1 MVAHC
6 VAYSSHNLHFNIFQ
20 DSVSISS
27 PFNGSATM
35 TPLGAVSDTSNH
47 AASPAM
53 TAFPPMVVNQFS
65 VPPPG
70 FMATGPPPPIIVDP
84 LNPVAC
90 EWTAHKSPD
99 GRTYYYNSVTKQSS
113 WEKPDELKST
123 SERLLSTCPW
133 KEYQSDAGK
142 TYYHNMTTKE
152 SRWEVPPELAEIK
165 AKILAEE
172 AAANAAKAVAAMT
185 SSTLAAGL
193 MLPTSIIPPAI
204 ALAGIGVPP
213 MLSSVISASNS
224 PATENS
230 SSALDQAMAATLAA
244 IEVPP
249 SNDDAMTGS
258 PNDENGVGNSDEN
271 SSSAVGGDKK
281 DDSSSNGEKVPEFK
295 DKKEAQEAFKEF
307 LKEKNIAANATWDQC
322 SKILSRDPRYQ
333 SFKTLAEKKQVFNAY
348 KTQRVKDEKEEQ
360 RLRAK
365 RAKEELEKFLMASDQ
380 MNSLMKYYRCDE
392 VFGTLDV
399 WRTVP
404 EQDRRDIYED
414 CVFNIAKREKEEA
427 RVLKK
432 RNMRVLG
439 DLLQSMGAVT
449 HRTTWSEAQV
459 LLLDNNQFKTDV
471 NLLGMDKEDALVV
484 FEDHIRALEKE
495 ADEERDLEKKRMK
508 RMQRKNRDGF
518 LAMLDG
524 LHEEGKLTSM
534 SLMVELYPLI
544 SADLRFSAM
553 LGQVGSTPLDLFKF
567 YVEDL
572 KSRFH
577 DEKKLIKEILREKQF
592 AVKPGMK
599 FEEFAT
605 VVCEDKRSATLDAGN
620 VKLTFTAL
628 MEKAEASERERQREE
643 SKRVKKLENELKII
657 WIEAGLTGPQEAWSE
672 ARKLVE
678 ETEAYA
684 ALVGGKSEKKASKKD
699 ESAVKGNGVEGEDES
714 TGDTGAGE
722 EEKKKDKPDEEEED
736 SEEKEKRAE
745 RVEMLWNEFVRD
757 SEDTCTHHHS
767 RSKKSR
773 RNKKHKKKSRS
784 SSRSHSEHSL
794 AEEEEVSGRSKKR
807 RHGSPG
813 TPPMPVVSRSRSN
826 SVSSVES
833 YAAPVEDG
841 GNKKKKKKKKHKRSS
856 VSGTWMEVML
866 KDY

>member
-1 MVAHC
+1 
-6 VAYSSHNLHFNIFQ
+6 
-20 DSVSISS
+20 
-27 PFNGSATM
+27 M
-35 TPLGAVSDTSNH
+35 TPLGAVSDASNH
-47 AASPAM
+47 AASPAV

-65 VPPPG
+65 IPPPG
-70 FMATGPPPPIIVDP
+70 FMATGPPPPLVVDP

-204 ALAGIGVPP
+204 VLGGVGVVP
-213 MLSSVISASNS
+213 MLSSVVSASNS

-230 SSALDQAMAATLAA
+230 SSALDQAMAATLAS

-249 SNDDAMTGS
+249 SRDNDDDGTGS
-258 PNDENGVGNSDEN
+258 PNNEQENGVGGNSDEN
-271 SSSAVGGDKK
+271 SSAAADKK
-281 DDSSSNGEKVPEFK
+281 DDSSSNNGEKAPEFR

-307 LKEKNIAANATWDQC
+307 LREKSIAANATWDQC

-333 SFKTLAEKKQVFNAY
+333 AFKALAEKKQVFNAY

-392 VFGTLDV
+392 VFGTMDL

-439 DLLQSMGAVT
+439 DLLQAMGAVT

-471 NLLGMDKEDALVV
+471 HLLGMDKEDALVV

-495 ADEERDLEKKRMK
+495 AEEERDQEKKRTK
-508 RMQRKNRDGF
+508 RMQRKNRDAF

-577 DEKKLIKEILREKQF
+577 DEKRLIKEILREKQF
-592 AVKPGMK
+592 VVAAGMR
-599 FEEFAT
+599 FEDFAT

-643 SKRVKKLENELKII
+643 SKRVKKLENELKAM
-657 WIEAGLTGPQEAWSE
+657 WVEAGLTGPQESWTE
-672 ARKLVE
+672 ARKVVE
-678 ETEAYA
+678 ETDAYV
-684 ALVGGKSEKKASKKD
+684 ALVGEKRKKVKQEKAEIKD
-699 ESAVKGNGVEGEDES
+699 D
-714 TGDTGAGE
+714 AGGG
-722 EEKKKDKPDEEEED
+722 DEESKDAGVSDTEEAAD
-736 SEEKEKRAE
+736 DDDAVEEAKRAQ
-745 RVEMLWNEFVRD
+745 RVEVLWNEFVRE

-784 SSRSHSEHSL
+784 SSRSHSDHSVL
-794 AEEEEVSGRSKKR
+794 VEEDARTKKR

-813 TPPMPVVSRSRSN
+813 TPPIPVASRSRSN

-833 YAAPVEDG
+833 YAAPLEDG

-856 VSGTWMEVML
+856 VSERVGL
-866 KDY
+866 S

>member
-1 MVAHC
+1 
-6 VAYSSHNLHFNIFQ
+6 
-20 DSVSISS
+20 
-27 PFNGSATM
+27 M

-47 AASPAM
+47 APSPAV
-53 TAFPPMVVNQFS
+53 TAFPQIVMTQFS
-65 VPPPG
+65 IPPPG
-70 FMATGPPPPIIVDP
+70 FMATAPPPAVIVDP
-84 LNPVAC
+84 LMAC
-90 EWTAHKSPD
+90 EWTTHKAPD
-99 GRTYYYNSVTKQSS
+99 GRTYYYNTKTKQSS
-113 WEKPDELKST
+113 WEKPDELKT
-123 SERLLSTCPW
+123 TAERLLSTCPW
-133 KEYQSDAGK
+133 KEYQSDTGK

-185 SSTLAAGL
+185 SSSLGGGL

-204 ALAGIGVPP
+204 ALGAAALPNHLLASIA
-213 MLSSVISASNS
+213 SESNS
-224 PATENS
+224 PGTENS

-249 SNDDAMTGS
+249 TTDDNARGS
-258 PNDENGVGNSDEN
+258 PNDQENGSGAVNLDDN
-271 SSSAVGGDKK
+271 SSSATGEKRPG
-281 DDSSSNGEKVPEFK
+281 DDSTSNGATDPSKASVPEFK
-295 DKKEAQEAFKEF
+295 DKKEAMEAFKEF

-322 SKILSRDPRYQ
+322 AKILSRDPRYHN
-333 SFKTLAEKKQVFNAY
+333 SFKSLPEKKQVFNAY
-348 KTQRVKDEKEEQ
+348 KTQKVKDEKEEQ

-365 RAKEELEKFLMASDQ
+365 RAKEDLEKFLMSNDQ
-380 MNSLMKYYRCDE
+380 MDSHMKFYRCEE

-399 WRTVP
+399 WRVVP

-414 CVFNIAKREKEEA
+414 CIFNIAKREKEQA
-427 RVLKK
+427 RVQKK

-439 DLLQSMGAVT
+439 DLLQSMSSIT
-449 HRTTWSEAQV
+449 YRTTWSEARV
-459 LLLDNNQFKTDV
+459 LLLENNQFKTDV
-471 NLLGMDKEDALVV
+471 ELLGMDKEDALVV

-495 ADEERDLEKKRMK
+495 ADEERDQEKKRLK
-508 RMQRKNRDGF
+508 RMQRKNRDAF

-544 SADLRFSAM
+544 SADLRFTAM
-553 LGQVGSTPLDLFKF
+553 LGQPGSTPLDLFKF

-577 DEKKLIKEILREKQF
+577 DEKKLIKEILREKEF

-599 FEEFAT
+599 FEDFAT
-605 VVCEDKRSATLDAGN
+605 VVCEDKRSASLDAGN

-628 MEKAEASERERQREE
+628 MEKAEAVERDRQREE
-643 SKRVKKLENELKII
+643 SKRAKKLENELKAI
-657 WIEAGLTGPQEAWSE
+657 WIEAGLTGPQDAWPEAK
-672 ARKLVE
+672 KLVE

-684 ALVGGKSEKKASKKD
+684 ALMAVPGKDAM
-699 ESAVKGNGVEGEDES
+699 GNGTEGKENEDDKPEEGE
-714 TGDTGAGE
+714 
-722 EEKKKDKPDEEEED
+722 EKPQ
-736 SEEKEKRAE
+736 
-745 RVEMLWNEFVRD
+745 RVEELWNEFVRE

-773 RNKKHKKKSRS
+773 RNKKHKKKSSRS
-784 SSRSHSEHSL
+784 SSRSHSEHS
-794 AEEEEVSGRSKKR
+794 EVEEVVRSKKR

-813 TPPMPVVSRSRSN
+813 SPAPPPPPPIGRGSRSRSN

-833 YAAPVEDG
+833 YVVPVDDG
-841 GNKKKKKKKKHKRSS
+841 ATKKKKKKKKHKRSS
-856 VSGTWMEVML
+856 VS
-866 KDY
+866 

>member
-1 MVAHC
+1 
-6 VAYSSHNLHFNIFQ
+6 
-20 DSVSISS
+20 
-27 PFNGSATM
+27 M
-35 TPLGAVSDTSNH
+35 TPLGAISDTSNH
-47 AASPAM
+47 AISPAV
-53 TAFPPMVVNQFS
+53 TAFPPLVVNQFS

-70 FMATGPPPPIIVDP
+70 FLATGPPPVAAVLDP

-123 SERLLSTCPW
+123 SERLLSACPW

-152 SRWEVPPELAEIK
+152 SRWEIPPELAEIK

-193 MLPTSIIPPAI
+193 MLPTSILPPAI
-204 ALAGIGVPP
+204 ALGARLNPVT
-213 MLSSVISASNS
+213 SASNS
-224 PATENS
+224 PMTENS
-230 SSALDQAMAATLAA
+230 SSALDQAMAATLAS
-244 IEVPP
+244 IEVPEKEEN
-249 SNDDAMTGS
+249 SGES
-258 PNDENGVGNSDEN
+258 PNNQENGTGTTGVGNSDEN
-271 SSSAVGGDKK
+271 SSSGDKK
-281 DDSSSNGEKVPEFK
+281 DEATTNGEQQPTFK
-295 DKKEAQEAFKEF
+295 DKKEATEAFKEL
-307 LKEKNIAANATWDQC
+307 LKEKNIAANASWDQC
-322 SKILSRDPRYQ
+322 AKILSRDPRYQ
-333 SFKTLAEKKQVFNAY
+333 LFKSFAEKKQVFNAY
-348 KTQRVKDEKEEQ
+348 KTQKVKDEKEEQ

-380 MNSLMKYYRCDE
+380 MNSLMKYYRCEE
-392 VFGTLDV
+392 VFGGLEV

-439 DLLQSMGAVT
+439 DLLQSMSSVT

-459 LLLDNNQFKTDV
+459 LLLENNQFKTDV
-471 NLLGMDKEDALVV
+471 QLLGMDKEDALIV
-484 FEDHIRALEKE
+484 FEEHIRALEKE
-495 ADEERDLEKKRMK
+495 AEEEKELEKKRVK
-508 RMQRKNRDGF
+508 RMQRKNRDAF

-553 LGQVGSTPLDLFKF
+553 LGQPGSTPLDLFKF

-577 DEKKLIKEILREKQF
+577 DEKKLIKEILKEKQF
-592 AVKPGMK
+592 NVKPGMK
-599 FEEFAT
+599 FEDFAT

-628 MEKAEASERERQREE
+628 MEKAEASERDRQREE
-643 SKRVKKLENELKII
+643 AKRMKKLENELKVI
-657 WIEAGLTGPQEAWSE
+657 WLEAGLTGPEEAWPE
-672 ARKLVE
+672 AKKLVE
-678 ETEAYA
+678 ETDAYGI
-684 ALVGGKSEKKASKKD
+684 LIGRKEKKDVETKEEVDAEKKD
-699 ESAVKGNGVEGEDES
+699 
-714 TGDTGAGE
+714 GE
-722 EEKKKDKPDEEEED
+722 EQEETDPGDEEKVK
-736 SEEKEKRAE
+736 S
-745 RVEMLWNEFVRD
+745 LWSEFVRE
-757 SEDTCTHHHS
+757 SEETCTHHHS

-784 SSRSHSEHSL
+784 SSRSHSEHSDDD
-794 AEEEEVSGRSKKR
+794 VVVVTKSKKR

-813 TPPMPVVSRSRSN
+813 TPPLPSAASPTRSL

-833 YAAPVEDG
+833 YAAPVEDLG
-841 GNKKKKKKKKHKRSS
+841 GTKKKKKRKKHRKSSPYGSPEHIPTPRSPQ
-856 VSGTWMEVML
+856 EVP
-866 KDY
+866 KKVRTNSTANNGPFTYHHAITEKEGKETEQR

>member
-1 MVAHC
+1 
-6 VAYSSHNLHFNIFQ
+6 
-20 DSVSISS
+20 
-27 PFNGSATM
+27 M
-35 TPLGAVSDTSNH
+35 TPLGGISDTSNH
-47 AASPAM
+47 AASPA
-53 TAFPPMVVNQFS
+53 FPPMNQFS

-70 FMATGPPPPIIVDP
+70 FMATAPPPVVVVDP

-113 WEKPDELKST
+113 WEKPDELKT
-123 SERLLSTCPW
+123 PSERLLSSCPW

-152 SRWEVPPELAEIK
+152 SRWEVPAELAEIK

-185 SSTLAAGL
+185 SSTLAASL
-193 MLPTSIIPPAI
+193 MLPTGIIPPAVVLGP
-204 ALAGIGVPP
+204 ASLTAAVAAAVPLLQQP
-213 MLSSVISASNS
+213 FITSASNS

-230 SSALDQAMAATLAA
+230 SSALDQAMAATLAS

-249 SNDDAMTGS
+249 MEDGDGGAS
-258 PNDENGVGNSDEN
+258 PNDLESNSIAGNDEN
-271 SSSAVGGDKK
+271 SSSAETKK
-281 DDSSSNGEKVPEFK
+281 EDSSSNGPTEKAPEFR
-295 DKKEAQEAFKEF
+295 DKKEAQEAFKDF
-307 LKEKNIAANATWDQC
+307 LREKNIAANATWDQC
-322 SKILSRDPRYQ
+322 AKILSKDPKYQ
-333 SFKTLAEKKQVFNAY
+333 SFKSLAEKKQVFNAY
-348 KTQRVKDEKEEQ
+348 KTQKIKDEKDEQ

-365 RAKEELEKFLMASDQ
+365 RAKEELEKYLMASEQ
-380 MNSLMKYYRCDE
+380 MNSLMKFYRCEE
-392 VFGTLDV
+392 VFGTMDV
-399 WRTVP
+399 WRVVP

-414 CVFNIAKREKEEA
+414 CMFNIAKREKEEA

-439 DLLQSMGAVT
+439 DLLQSMAAVS
-449 HRTTWSEAQV
+449 HQTTWSEAQV

-471 NLLGMDKEDALVV
+471 NLLGMDKEDALIV

-495 ADEERDLEKKRMK
+495 AEEERDLEKKRMK
-508 RMQRKNRDGF
+508 RMQRKNRDSF

-553 LGQVGSTPLDLFKF
+553 LGQTGSTPLDLFKF

-592 AVKPGMK
+592 VVKAGMT
-599 FEEFAT
+599 FEDFAT

-643 SKRVKKLENELKII
+643 TKRVKKLENELKAI
-657 WIEAGLTGPQEAWSE
+657 WTEAALTGPMDAWPEALKLVRDSE
-672 ARKLVE
+672 AFR
-678 ETEAYA
+678 
-684 ALVGGKSEKKASKKD
+684 AL
-699 ESAVKGNGVEGEDES
+699 
-714 TGDTGAGE
+714 T
-722 EEKKKDKPDEEEED
+722 EEKDKDKDATAEEGKERDEEEEEKDD
-736 SEEKEKRAE
+736 SELSR
-745 RVEMLWNEFVRD
+745 RVELVWNDFVRE

-767 RSKKSR
+767 RSRKSK

-784 SSRSHSEHSL
+784 SSRSHSEHSV
-794 AEEEEVSGRSKKR
+794 EEEEVPVRGSKKR

-813 TPPMPVVSRSRSN
+813 TPPMPVASRSRSN

-833 YAAPVEDG
+833 YVATTAPVDEG
-841 GNKKKKKKKKHKRSS
+841 SKKKKKKKKHKRTS
-856 VSGTWMEVML
+856 VSRYIIL
-866 KDY
+866 S